1 MSQTL
6 ATWLALHREVLAAEL
21 AQRIRQGVGGT
32 YATLSLDQLKVR
44 ATGLLD
50 ALQRAA
56 SGESAEPWE
65 AFIRGLATQLLAE
78 YTPATEGQTIL
89 SLARELLL
97 EQLRH
102 SLEDRDRREA
112 AVARVEE
119 LLHQARLWLFDAYL
133 QDYEKRLAQQQRA
146 LAELSTPVIQVHE
159 NILVVP
165 LVGAVDTERAR
176 RIMEELLLG
185 ITRYQAEMVIIDITG
200 VPVVDTAVA
209 NHLLQTVKAARLLG
223 TRSILVGIS
232 SEVAQALV
240 HLQIDLSGVITR
252 SNLQAGIEYAL
263 EQMGLEIAPIR
274 RETRETEEEP
284 AVLRRPSERI

>member
-1 MSQTL
+1 MSQML
-6 ATWLALHREVLAAEL
+6 ATWLAFHREALVAEL
-21 AQRIRQGVGGT
+21 AQQIRQSIGGT
-32 YATLSLDQLKVR
+32 YAALSLDQLKGR
-44 ATGLLD
+44 FASLLD

-56 SGESAEPWE
+56 TGETLEPWE
-65 AFIRGLATQLLAE
+65 SFIRSFAAQQVAE
-78 YTPATEGQTIL
+78 CIPATEGLDAL
-89 SLARELLL
+89 SATRQLLL
-97 EQLRH
+97 EHLRR
-102 SLEDRDRREA
+102 SLEDAAQRETA
-112 AVARVEE
+112 LGQLEE
-119 LLHQARLWLFDAYL
+119 WLHRAHTWFFEVYL
-133 QDYEKRLAQQQRA
+133 QDYENRLAQQQRA
-146 LAELSTPVIQVHE
+146 LAELSTPVIQIHE

-165 LVGAVDTERAR
+165 LVGAIDTERAR

-274 RETRETEEEP
+274 REEVSEEET
-284 AVLRRPSERI
+284 AAGRPLQRI